1 MLDQRSIRLV
11 EEIMNHEQI
20 TKLELMQQLKL
31 SDRQLMYD
39 FEKVNGILEDFNIP
53 KLEINHRYFRISA
66 EAKEVLREKLHS
78 DRSIGRYNFSE
89 DNRIYMIYL
98 YIYIRKE
105 PVSNFHLQSLF
116 KVSKNTALSDVRRL
130 KKNCQEKGIIF
141 RYSRNEGYCI
151 EGSEMEKRRSV
162 ISCIH
167 QLLGQSMGEEFI
179 IYILRAWNQEE
190 SLKQTRDVMQRWLA
204 EHGVQLVKTRKMELI
219 YYFTFFQAGGKEEIF
234 FSAEEKELLIKQS
247 LLPLAD
253 SLSEQLYGEQR
264 AAQEVYLVT
273 ILLLTAIEHIQR
285 VDTPEL
291 LALSEE
297 IIEEFEK
304 NTLLPVKNKQLLK
317 ESLFNHLVPAYF
329 RILFEIPFHNPLSTT
344 IQSEYAE
351 LFQFVKRSLSPLE
364 SWTGKEISEDEI
376 GFFTMHFGSI
386 IDRQNTMEIGRVT
399 GLIVCANG
407 ISSSM
412 MLASQLKELFPEI
425 YFSEVFNGD
434 QFADISVQN
443 YDLVFSTIQVES
455 SKPTFVVKPLMTQ
468 VEKKHLLQSVY
479 KHFPKLSSHSKHL
492 MIDEIMTVIKNNAT
506 VTNEEKLYGSL
517 VQLFYA
523 TSNQKEVYKPMLS
536 ELLTKDMIQITE
548 EQLEWEEAIRK
559 ASIPLL
565 DQNNIQESYVE
576 AMINNVKELGTYIH
590 VGKGVGIPHAR
601 PENGVNKLGMSML
614 KLKRPTALLGKE
626 EHQIDLIICLA
637 AVDNEAHL
645 KALAQ
650 LTKILG
656 SASFINRLKETG
668 SIDEM
673 ISIIQEGEKVL

>member
-11 EEIMNHEQI
+11 EELMNHEQI

-53 KLEINHRYFRISA
+53 KLKINHQRFQISK
-66 EAKEVLREKLHS
+66 EAREILREKLHS
-78 DRSIGRYNFSE
+78 DRSIGQYNFSE
-89 DNRIYMIYL
+89 DNRFYMIYL
-98 YIYIRKE
+98 YVYIRKE

-130 KKNCQEKGIIF
+130 KKHCQEKGLTF

-151 EGSEMEKRRSV
+151 EGNEMEKRRSV

-167 QLLGQSMGEEFI
+167 QLLSQSMGEEFI
-179 IYILRAWNQEE
+179 IYILRAWDQENF
-190 SLKQTRDVMQRWLA
+190 LNRTNDVMQKWLA
-204 EHGVQLVKTRKMELI
+204 EHGVQLVKTRKIELI
-219 YYFTFFQAGGKEEIF
+219 YYFTFFQAGEKGVLF
-234 FSAEEKELLIKQS
+234 FSENEKKLLENQS
-247 LLPLAD
+247 LFCLVS
-253 SLSEQLYGEQR
+253 SLFKQLYGEDSS
-264 AAQEVYLVT
+264 ENEIYLIT

-285 VDTPEL
+285 VDNPGL
-291 LALSEE
+291 LTLSEK

-351 LFQFVKRSLSPLE
+351 LFQFVKRSLSPLA
-364 SWTGKEISEDEI
+364 SWTKKEISDDEI

-386 IDRQNTMEIGRVT
+386 IDRQNTMEIGRIT

-434 QFADISVQN
+434 QFTDISVQN
-443 YDLVFSTIQVES
+443 YDLVFSTIPVES
-455 SKPTFVVKPLMTQ
+455 PKPTFVVKPLMTL

-479 KHFPKLSSHSKHL
+479 RHFPNLSSQSKHL
-492 MIDEIMTVIKNNAT
+492 MIDEIMSVIKKNAT
-506 VTNEEKLYGSL
+506 VTNEEKLYGNL

-536 ELLTKDMIQITE
+536 ELLTEDMIQFTE
-548 EQLEWEEAIRK
+548 EKLDWEEAIRK

-565 DQNNIQESYVE
+565 DQHIIQESYVE
-576 AMINNVKELGTYIH
+576 AMIKNVKELGTYIH

-601 PENGVNKLGMSML
+601 PENGVNKLGMSLL
-614 KLKRPTALLGKE
+614 KLKQPIALLGKE
-626 EHQIDLIICLA
+626 DHQIDVFICLA

-656 SASFINRLKETG
+656 NKTLITRLKETK
-668 SIDEM
+668 SIDEI